1 MEHEVFVPF
10 PVGRLREVLADPVR
24 VARAIP
30 GLQQD
35 ASAGADSAARADG
48 GSPPVSGTG
57 QDGADG
63 ASRTGTGQ
71 GLGDARV
78 AGRLKV
84 RVAGHTITYR
94 GAFRVSAQGDGSY
107 AVEGDATE
115 VRGGGAV
122 KLALTLRLLPAEGG
136 TTLAFGGTASGDGRM
151 AELPRDAV
159 VSTGTRLLTRIGEA
173 LAADLASQPESGSSA
188 DSGSGSGAD
197 AATGSGSEAA
207 TEPTRAPE
215 PTPAAEAGLAPEPT
229 PAPEA
234 GPASA
239 AGPGP
244 QAGQTSEAGPGTEP
258 EAGPVAPAAEPEPEA
273 GPAPVAEPEGGPA
286 PDADSAPDGESD
298 DESDDEAV
306 PGFEADVTSSPLGP
320 AGEDDEFDGE
330 DFVAETGEPG
340 RADAMAEAAHA
351 RRTMIGRSAEE
362 VDHAPPRGRYAPV
375 PPPEATAAR
384 ATLRW
389 AAPAAALALASAI
402 ALTRALRKRR

>member
-10 PVGRLREVLADPVR
+10 PARRLREALADPVR
-24 VARAIP
+24 VARAVP

-35 ASAGADSAARADG
+35 ASAVTDSVAETDG
-48 GSPPVSGTG
+48 GSSPGSGAG
-57 QDGADG
+57 QDAAGGSAAAGHGRDAG
-63 ASRTGTGQ
+63 V
-71 GLGDARV
+71 ARV

-94 GAFRVSAQGDGSY
+94 GAFCVTSQADGSY

-115 VRGGGAV
+115 VRGAGAV

-136 TTLAFGGTASGDGRM
+136 TTLAFGGTASGDGRL

-159 VSTGTRLLTRIGEA
+159 TSTGARLLTRFGEA
-173 LAADLASQPESGSSA
+173 LTTDLASRPGSEPAHGAEPTHGAAESGHRAESETGPSA
-188 DSGSGSGAD
+188 GNAP
-197 AATGSGSEAA
+197 AAGSER
-207 TEPTRAPE
+207 EPAPE
-215 PTPAAEAGLAPEPT
+215 

-234 GPASA
+234 EAEA
-239 AGPGP
+239 EAE
-244 QAGQTSEAGPGTEP
+244 TEAGPETEAEP
-258 EAGPVAPAAEPEPEA
+258 EAGLEADAE
-273 GPAPVAEPEGGPA
+273 G
-286 PDADSAPDGESD
+286 
-298 DESDDEAV
+298 EAV
-306 PGFEADVTSSPLGP
+306 PGFEADVTSSSFDSS
-320 AGEDDEFDGE
+320 GEDDEFGGE
-330 DFVAETGEPG
+330 DFVAEAEAEARGPG

-384 ATLRW
+384 DTLRW

-402 ALTRALRKRR
+402 ALTRVLRKRR